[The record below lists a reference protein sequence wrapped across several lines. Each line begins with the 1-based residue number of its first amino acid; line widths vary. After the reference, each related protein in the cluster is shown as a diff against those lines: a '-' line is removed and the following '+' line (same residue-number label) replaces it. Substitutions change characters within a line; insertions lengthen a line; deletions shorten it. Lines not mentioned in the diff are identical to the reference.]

1 MSAAIP
7 LKVNDLSSPSSLFAK
22 KRRGRPKKDS
32 TIRKMD
38 ISARKYATY
47 DSVVKEQDESIDKS
61 LVDEPEVE
69 ANSSERYH
77 SLPVHTDNLGTIKQ
91 TDLEAQN
98 KRELQADDKIV
109 INLRNTDNA
118 KLVLT
123 I

>member
-1 MSAAIP
+1 MSATIP
-7 LKVNDLSSPSSLFAK
+7 LKVNDLSSPSSLSAK

-38 ISARKYATY
+38 ISPRKHVSF
-47 DSVVKEQDESIDKS
+47 DSVVKEQDESIEKS
-61 LVDEPEVE
+61 LVDKPEVE
-69 ANSSERYH
+69 VNSSERYH
-77 SLPVHTDNLGTIKQ
+77 SLPVHTDNLGIIKQ
-91 TDLEAQN
+91 TGPEAQK
-98 KRELQADDKIV
+98 KREMQADDKIV

>member
-1 MSAAIP
+1 MSASIP
-7 LKVNDLSSPSSLFAK
+7 LKVNDLSTPKVSAQK

-38 ISARKYATY
+38 ISPRKHVSF
-47 DSVVKEQDESIDKS
+47 DSVVKEQDESIEKS
-61 LVDEPEVE
+61 LVDKPEVE
-69 ANSSERYH
+69 VNSSERYH
-77 SLPVHTDNLGTIKQ
+77 SLPVHADNLGIIKQ
-91 TDLEAQN
+91 TEPEAQK